1 RARRPSLWSLLT
13 TLTLLSLSSSSPL
26 CAAKWE
32 SLTASSKARPGWEGL
47 YTGRHALQWQS
58 RKLTLHFKG
67 EGDGTSKNS
76 KRKQKRLN
84 QKAVGD
90 KKDAQQSKRKSV
102 SSPDAKSTSSPAATA
117 ATQTNGSKIVANGK
131 TATTQLPNG
140 GGVTSGFSTVD
151 LLRKRLHEK
160 IEESKGQGTQDSL
173 SEAVQAKR
181 AKRKLE
187 RERKK
192 RKRKEFLVKRLA
204 EKAGE
209 ELAQQI
215 KDEETVDEVYMDK
228 MTKKKIKKKLVKG
241 ELTPLTGRNYKQLL
255 GRVEARKAK
264 LEDLRATDEGKAR
277 AMEEKMKWTNVLY
290 KAEGLRIKDDEAM
303 LRTSLKKKEKSQ
315 ETKQRRWDT
324 RKTNVDDKMQRRQ
337 DKRRRNLQ
345 KQKSANVEKKKDR
358 ARKKGRVLPGDL
370 KKVSLK

>member
-1 RARRPSLWSLLT
+1 MSNLASKDSYIQKLASKICARQDHEPRN
-13 TLTLLSLSSSSPL
+13 
-26 CAAKWE
+26 
-32 SLTASSKARPGWEGL
+32 SKFV
-47 YTGRHALQWQS
+47 
-58 RKLTLHFKG
+58 HFKG

-204 EKAGE
+204 NKR
-209 ELAQQI
+209 
-215 KDEETVDEVYMDK
+215 DETAILFNTVETVDEVYMDK